1 MATDQTAPF
10 YRPTILLVEDNLADL
25 RLAQEVLKEAQL
37 DHELLVARDGE
48 QAMRMVRKQ
57 GEYATIKRPDLILL
71 DLNLPRK
78 HGREVLAEIKAD
90 PLLRRIPVLVL
101 STSKAESDVA
111 ACYDSHAN
119 CFLTK
124 PVALD
129 DFSRLAGLIRDFWF
143 RSVQLPPVP
152 AGAP

>member
-1 MATDQTAPF
+1 MTTDTLIPS

-37 DHELLVARDGE
+37 AHDLLVARDGE
-48 QAMRMVRKQ
+48 QAMRILRKE
-57 GEYATIKRPDLILL
+57 GEYATAMRPDLVLL

-78 HGREVLAEIKAD
+78 HGREVLIEIKTD
-90 PLLRRIPVLVL
+90 PHLKRIPVLIL

-111 ACYDSHAN
+111 ACYDAHAN

-129 DFSRLAGLIRDFWF
+129 EFSALAVLIRDFWF
-143 RSVQLPPVP
+143 RSVQLPPRP
-152 AGAP
+152 MGP

>member
-1 MATDQTAPF
+1 MTTDQPTSS

-37 DHELLVARDGE
+37 AHDLLVARDGE
-48 QAMRMVRKQ
+48 QAMRILRRE
-57 GEYATIKRPDLILL
+57 GEYATAKRPDLVLL

-78 HGREVLAEIKAD
+78 HGREVLAEIKTD
-90 PLLRRIPVLVL
+90 PSLKRIPVLIL

-111 ACYDSHAN
+111 ACYDAHAN

-129 DFSRLAGLIRDFWF
+129 EFSALAGLIRDFWF
-143 RSVQLPPVP
+143 RCVQLPPKP
-152 AGAP
+152 AVVT